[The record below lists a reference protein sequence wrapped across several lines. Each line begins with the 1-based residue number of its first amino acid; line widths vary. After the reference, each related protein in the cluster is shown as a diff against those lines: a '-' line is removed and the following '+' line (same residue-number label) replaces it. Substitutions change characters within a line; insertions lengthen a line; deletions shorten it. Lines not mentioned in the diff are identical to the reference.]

1 MGICRFRIFGFILVI
16 AGLLSGGA
24 IAGELWMHPQDGPHA
39 DIRAS
44 IDETGVEI
52 GMIINLAFVD
62 EIIEFHRESP
72 DAVDPAEEA
81 ALKSGLARFF
91 RDKFTVEIDGV
102 AVEPI
107 VSGFEVIRPGLENL
121 PLFPKS
127 GMRGLLRAKVI
138 LSYPAKSLSKSVR
151 FVWTV
156 FPPNLLTDPDADGV
170 YPPMTVQAQLTA
182 EGRVDILSFTVDE
195 PEQTWHG
202 TGKTLEERFEA
213 VPAAVPVETVG
224 LPVLAIGLSVVG
236 LVLLARGIARSGRRG
251 AWIVSGV
258 LVLAAAPAL
267 RGVGLVEIGGGRG
280 GLPTEA
286 EALAIFE
293 PLHAN
298 IYRAFDY
305 EDREAIYDALAR
317 SVSGELLDALYDG
330 IYRSLIM
337 YDEGGAISRVS
348 TVRLMEVEVLSI
360 GFVDDAGTP
369 GFTVRAKWQVDG
381 IVYHYGH
388 SHERTNEYLA
398 EYSVAMTEAGWR
410 ITGNRMLS
418 QERLDPETK
427 LKPER
432 PDGEI

>member
-1 MGICRFRIFGFILVI
+1 MGICKVRIFGFILVI
-16 AGLLSGGA
+16 ASLLAGGA

-39 DIRAS
+39 DIRGAVTES
-44 IDETGVEI
+44 GVEI
-52 GMIINLAFVD
+52 GMVINLAFVD
-62 EIIEFHRESP
+62 EIIEFHRESI
-72 DAVDPAEEA
+72 DAVDPAEEG
-81 ALKSGLARFF
+81 ALEAGLARFF

-102 AVEPI
+102 VVEPI
-107 VSGFEVIRPGLENL
+107 LSGFEMIRPGLENL
-121 PLFPKS
+121 PQFPRS
-127 GMRGLLRAKVI
+127 GMRGLLRAKVL
-138 LSYPAKSLSKSVR
+138 LSYPAKSMPRAVR
-151 FVWTV
+151 FVWMV
-156 FPPNLLTDPDADGV
+156 FPPNVLTDPDSDGV
-170 YPPMTVQAQLTA
+170 YPPMAIQAQLGA
-182 EGRVDILSFTVDE
+182 EGRYQILSFTADE

-202 TGKTLEERFEA
+202 TGKTLEELFEA
-213 VPAAVPVETVG
+213 VPAVEPVEAAG
-224 LPVLAIGLSVVG
+224 LPALAIGISIVG
-236 LVLLARGIARSGRRG
+236 LVLLARGIARSGRRT

-258 LVLAAAPAL
+258 AVLAIAPAL
-267 RGVGLVEIGGGRG
+267 RGVGLVEIGGGRS
-280 GLPTEA
+280 GLPTDA

-317 SVSGELLDALYDG
+317 SVSGELLETLYDG

-337 YDEGGAISRVS
+337 HEEGGAVSRVS
-348 TVRLMEVEVLSI
+348 AVRLMEVDVLSI

-381 IVYHYGH
+381 IVYHGH

-418 QERLDPETK
+418 QERLDPVTK
-427 LKPER
+427 QKPER